1 MESAPAEWLDICGT
15 GGRELFFW
23 TVIDPIY
30 VLTSNLAIDPGYN
43 EERAY
48 ALYMEYYDELH
59 GKYDKTQDSTAIKQE
74 NLYRITRL
82 VKNCPEVESFAL
94 VTSASF
100 PNSSSWNGA
109 EYFNDTLKVHSQY
122 YQFVQTEG
130 GRCIPYVWYEGCQER
145 TDNVFA
151 RRLRCS

>member
-15 GGRELFFW
+15 GGRELFLW

-59 GKYDKTQDSTAIKQE
+59 GKYDKPRTVLRLSR
-74 NLYRITRL
+74 RI
-82 VKNCPEVESFAL
+82 
-94 VTSASF
+94 
-100 PNSSSWNGA
+100 
-109 EYFNDTLKVHSQY
+109 
-122 YQFVQTEG
+122 
-130 GRCIPYVWYEGCQER
+130 CIVLPAW
-145 TDNVFA
+145 
-151 RRLRCS
+151 

>member
-1 MESAPAEWLDICGT
+1 MMKIIRHQLWNQRRQNGWIFV
-15 GGRELFFW
+15 ELVVVSFFLW

-74 NLYRITRL
+74 NLYREEL
-82 VKNCPEVESFAL
+82 SGSGKLCFGDQCQLPKQLFVEWRGIL
-94 VTSASF
+94 
-100 PNSSSWNGA
+100 
-109 EYFNDTLKVHSQY
+109 Q
-122 YQFVQTEG
+122 
-130 GRCIPYVWYEGCQER
+130 
-145 TDNVFA
+145 
-151 RRLRCS
+151 